1 VALGSGPTREGEGA
15 RGLVPQL
22 TLFLVTGGLATAAHY
37 VLLGGLIELGDLS
50 PTLAT
55 CLGFAGAAALNYWL
69 RRRFVFRS
77 TARVRRTAPRYAA
90 VAGVGFGLN
99 GGTMALAEGVFG
111 LPYAAVQVVATGLV
125 TAWNF
130 AAHRLWTF
138 RDGAAAGAP
147 G

>member
-1 VALGSGPTREGEGA
+1 VVSAARPPEAGSPCR
-15 RGLVPQL
+15 LPSQL
-22 TLFLVTGGLATAAHY
+22 ALFLGTGGVATVAHY
-37 VLLGGLIELGDLS
+37 VLLGGLVELGDLS

-55 CLGFAGAAALNYWL
+55 CLGFAGAAVLNYWL

-99 GGTMALAEGVFG
+99 GGTMAFAEVLLG
-111 LPYAAVQVVATGLV
+111 LPYAAVQVAATGLV

-138 RDGAAAGAP
+138 RDAASATP